1 LTLLI
6 KQMRLQ
12 QKLSQKKLSDM
23 AGVPKSTLG
32 EIEDHRMLPR
42 PDVLERIAIALGVT
56 ADELYKK

>member
-1 LTLLI
+1 
-6 KQMRLQ
+6 MRLQ